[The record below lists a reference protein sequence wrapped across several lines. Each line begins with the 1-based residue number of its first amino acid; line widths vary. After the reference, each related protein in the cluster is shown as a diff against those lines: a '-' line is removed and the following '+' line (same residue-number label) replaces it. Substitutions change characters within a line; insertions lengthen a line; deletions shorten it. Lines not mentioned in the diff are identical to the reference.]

1 MNIPK
6 LKQTFKVEYKYFQ
19 DDKVIV
25 CYVTPEKYTPGFC
38 EITEKRFKGVAFFKD
53 GDIFNKNIGE
63 EISKKKAIRNYFK
76 WLKQEYSFYWRKYLL
91 TSERWLE
98 FIKQADK
105 RIDDFTNEI
114 IEMTKEN

>member
-6 LKQTFKVEYKYFQ
+6 LKQTFKAEYKYFQ

-25 CYVTPEKYTPGFC
+25 CYVTPEKRIPGFYK
-38 EITEKRFKGVAFFKD
+38 ITKKRFKGVASFKD

-63 EISKKKAIRNYFK
+63 EISKKKAIRTYFK
-76 WLKQEYSFYWRKYLL
+76 WLKQEYSSYCEKNLL
-91 TSERWLE
+91 ESERWLE

-114 IEMTKEN
+114 IKMTKED